1 MTLKACLQVLRRVP
15 RKAQR
20 TEEDS
25 DEQQT
30 SLQFLLRGLIKLV
43 PHPRDVQVHQELAAD
58 LIATGHF
65 GQALRFLQDILGAGR
80 PYMGNVRYHGVL
92 GTLSSLL
99 LLQHLDAEH
108 GGAVDSSVLGSRG
121 EAGGKSKGDDVG
133 EMEEEEDSEAQILK
147 SSLYSDFS
155 IVLVLRQ

>member
-1 MTLKACLQVLRRVP
+1 MRVLY
-15 RKAQR
+15 KHDAKQGNLAFFAER
-20 TEEDS
+20 T
-25 DEQQT
+25 
-30 SLQFLLRGLIKLV
+30 
-43 PHPRDVQVHQELAAD
+43 QEV
-58 LIATGHF
+58 THS
-65 GQALRFLQDILGAGR
+65 R
-80 PYMGNVRYHGVL
+80 PPPPLSSRS